1 MSFTDG
7 FACAKFS
14 NIRADGGLTSDTD
27 NPDMDIPLL
36 RMAEAYLIVAEASL
50 RENNGVSTQE
60 TVAAMHEIRKR
71 ANAAEAASYTLTD
84 IRDEW
89 AREFWFEG
97 RRRID
102 LVRFGNF
109 GGNSD
114 YNWDWKGGEKQ
125 GTGIKEFRNIYP
137 IPANDINAN
146 TNLDQN
152 PEY

>member
-1 MSFTDG
+1 M
-7 FACAKFS
+7 
-14 NIRADGGLTSDTD
+14 NILHVMYLYNQLKD

-36 RMAEAYLIVAEASL
+36 RMAEAYLIVAEASI
-50 RENNGVSTQE
+50 RANNGVSTQE
-60 TVAAMHEIRKR
+60 TIDAMHEIRKR
-71 ANAAEAASYTLTD
+71 ANAAESDSYTLTD

-102 LVRFGNF
+102 LIRFGDF
-109 GGNSD
+109 GGHTD

-125 GTGIKEFRNIYP
+125 GTEIKEFRNIYP

>member
-1 MSFTDG
+1 
-7 FACAKFS
+7 
-14 NIRADGGLTSDTD
+14 
-27 NPDMDIPLL
+27 
-36 RMAEAYLIVAEASL
+36 MAEAYLIVAEASI
-50 RENNGVSTQE
+50 RGNNGVSNQE
-60 TVAAMHEIRKR
+60 TVEAMREIRKR
-71 ANAAEAASYTLTD
+71 ANAVEAASYTLTD

-114 YNWDWKGGEKQ
+114 YSWDWKGGEKQ